1 MGIRFHTNTW
11 RTPLLLIDSW
21 LPVAPQHNA
30 TPHTLPQVVR
40 RFARAGWLG
49 RTVEMPPV
57 VAPCPAPPI
66 RTTSP
71 PASTGTCHVRA
82 LRTMEAV
89 NSSRIDARLV
99 ISGRISDV
107 CAELD
112 RLAEQ
117 EHNISTLQG

>member
-1 MGIRFHTNTW
+1 MGIRFNTNTW

-21 LPVAPQHNA
+21 LPVTPQRNA
-30 TPHTLPQVVR
+30 TLRTLPQVVR

-49 RTVEMPPV
+49 RAVEAPPV
-57 VAPCPAPPI
+57 VTPCPASHI
-66 RTTSP
+66 RTPSP
-71 PASTGTCHVRA
+71 SASIHACHVRV
-82 LRTMEAV
+82 LRTVEAA

-112 RLAEQ
+112 RLAAQ
-117 EHNISTLQG
+117 EHQISAMQA